1 MTKEELIEN
10 GVEEEVIEAFCNCVS
25 DNENDLDNLEEA
37 YQGKWASDEEFVQ
50 ELLESCGDIPSNLP
64 AYIYIDWEQTARD
77 VMMDYYTDNGYYFRQ
92 F

>member
-1 MTKEELIEN
+1 MTKEELIAN

-37 YQGKWASDEEFVQ
+37 YLGKYDSDEDFVQ
-50 ELLESCGDIPSNLP
+50 QLLEDCGNIPKNLP
-64 AYIYIDWEQTARD
+64 SCVYIDWERTARA
-77 VMMDYYTDNGYYFRQ
+77 VMMDYCTDNGYYFRQ